1 MAVSELTTMGT
12 GELEERLSES
22 RQELFN
28 LRFQLATG
36 QLDNTARIGQVRRD
50 AARVLTELRQRQIGE
65 EAGETGGDVV
75 VTAAAA
81 APAPARRRLGRRRAA
96 GTETAGTETAET
108 EAVAE
113 AAEAAGVTG
122 AAGETGSA
130 AGTADEETEE
140 A

>member
-1 MAVSELTTMGT
+1 MAVSELTTMGS

-50 AARVLTELRQRQIGE
+50 VARVLTELRQRQFGE
-65 EAGETGGDVV
+65 EAGEAGGDVAMP
-75 VTAAAA
+75 AAEA
-81 APAPARRRLGRRRAA
+81 APAPARRRLGRRRGA
-96 GTETAGTETAET
+96 GT
-108 EAVAE
+108 E
-113 AAEAAGVTG
+113 AAEAGETAEAADAAEVTG